1 MGVGDKAPALKGPEC
16 RRNVARRCLQGH
28 SLQRQERCQ
37 GNKYPNSAG
46 PEDTGEKELG
56 IYGGEILKKTLL
68 ISIPNC
74 DILLLLCKA
83 SIWGFS
89 NQMKTLIEII
99 GAGARN
105 TVQEPWG

>member
-16 RRNVARRCLQGH
+16 GRDVARRCLRGN
-28 SLQRQERCQ
+28 SLQRQEGCQ

-46 PEDTGEKELG
+46 PEDRAKKEFG
-56 IYGGEILKKTLL
+56 IYGEQIFKKTLL

-83 SIWGFS
+83 SVWGFS
-89 NQMKTLIEII
+89 NHMK
-99 GAGARN
+99 N
-105 TVQEPWG
+105 PD